1 MAIQKFQTSLV
12 KTVDGTQYVG
22 ENNRLFF
29 DLPTRTFRLSDE
41 VTPGGIVI
49 GTGGGGSNTE
59 FTEKFT
65 LKSDETTDPV
75 QTQFYI
81 YYGTTTDASTTRLY
95 KDSSNTS
102 IEVPQQTTMFFEVD
116 IIGRNDTTPDYG
128 AFKVKG
134 VIDKNNNGDTS
145 IIMNQKEIM
154 HDTICSMYFVDK
166 VSISSRRPQSF
177 QGDNVLSMHVWCLLA
192 LSLKVMHT
200 FCCANA

>member
-49 GTGGGGSNTE
+49 GSGGGGSNTE

-154 HDTICSMYFVDK
+154 HAGANELFDANV
-166 VSISSRRPQSF
+166 VA
-177 QGDNVLSMHVWCLLA
+177 DNALDLLA
-192 LSLKVMHT
+192 VEVNGEAATNIRWSALVKVVSVKQT
-200 FCCANA
+200 